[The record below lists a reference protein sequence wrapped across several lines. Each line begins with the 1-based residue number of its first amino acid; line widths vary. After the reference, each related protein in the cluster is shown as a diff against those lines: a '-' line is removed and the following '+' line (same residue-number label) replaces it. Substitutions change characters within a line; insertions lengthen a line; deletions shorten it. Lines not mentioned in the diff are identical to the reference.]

1 MIHPQDIV
9 ISREITKTVN
19 AFQGILEEVDEKI
32 SYVRLKIR
40 VGEAVLTSELP
51 LDVYGLLNLKL
62 GEKVFINIRPRAVKL
77 IQYLEEEVSDILWII
92 LKNLGRSGGIEL

>member
-77 IQYLEEEVSDILWII
+77 IQ
-92 LKNLGRSGGIEL
+92 